1 MQVTVD
7 LGRSREVRTGRGTKE
22 KVDPG
27 LKYDNILICFI
38 FIEEKYQYQ
47 VPILCE
53 NCCNV
58 VSKDSKME
66 IIFKINLT
74 IRFILLDNLAA
85 CDRYKMFMGFC

>member
-58 VSKDSKME
+58 VSKR
-66 IIFKINLT
+66 FKNGNNFKDQL
-74 IRFILLDNLAA
+74 NH
-85 CDRYKMFMGFC
+85 